1 MSRLRYYNINKTI
14 IYYNSD
20 EELYIKSSFD
30 KNPIISLTNEYEGFK
45 WYFSK
50 KPSLDKSLVSKL
62 KKRIDNNF
70 AKIEIPSLPGNS
82 VNAYDPIC
90 INEKYVM
97 LAIDEYLSV
106 SKKNDF
112 RFHGDF
118 SVGNILYNKNDC
130 YIIDWENSVND
141 QKFWGV
147 DILNIFFESIFF
159 SFDKNILSKKNIQS
173 ATNVYKRILKIFI
186 EKKMKLLTIHELVK
200 LYKSN
205 SLIWGNTF
213 NKLPVLKFNQ
223 EQLKVID
230 SFQKNN

>member
-1 MSRLRYYNINKTI
+1 MSKLRYYSLNKTI

-20 EELYIKSSFD
+20 EKLYIKSSYD
-30 KNPIISLTNEYEGFK
+30 RNSIISLTNEYEGFM

-50 KPSLDKSLVSKL
+50 KPSSDKSLVSKL

-70 AKIEIPSLPGNS
+70 AKIQIPSLPGYS

-90 INEKYVM
+90 INEKYLM
-97 LAIDEYLSV
+97 LAINEYLNV

-118 SVGNILYNKNDC
+118 SVGNLIYSKNEC
-130 YIIDWENSVND
+130 YIIDWENSVID
-141 QKFWGV
+141 QQFWGV

-159 SFDKNILSKKNIQS
+159 SFDKNILSKKNIRS
-173 ATNVYKRILKIFI
+173 ATNVYKRILKIFK
-186 EKKMKLLTIHELVK
+186 EKKIKLLTVYELVE

-205 SLIWGNTF
+205 SLIWGDTF
-213 NKLPVLKFNQ
+213 SKLPILKFNQ
-223 EQLKVID
+223 DQLKIIY

>member
-20 EELYIKSSFD
+20 KELYIKSSYD
-30 KNPIISLTNEYEGFK
+30 KNSITSLTNEYEGFK

-50 KPSLDKSLVSKL
+50 KPSLDKSLLSKL

-82 VNAYDPIC
+82 VDAYNPIYV
-90 INEKYVM
+90 NEKYVM
-97 LAIDEYLSV
+97 LAINEYLNV
-106 SKKNDF
+106 SEKNDF

-118 SVGNILYNKNDC
+118 SVGNVIYNKKEC
-130 YIIDWENSVND
+130 YIIDWENSVID
-141 QKFWGV
+141 QQFWGV

-159 SFDKNILSKKNIQS
+159 SFDKDILSKKNTQS
-173 ATNVYKRILKIFI
+173 AKNIYKRIIKIFK
-186 EKKMKLLTIHELVK
+186 EKEAKLLTIYELIE
-200 LYKSN
+200 LYNSN
-205 SLIWGNTF
+205 SLIWGDTF
-213 NKLPVLKFNQ
+213 SKLPVLKFNK
-223 EQLKVID
+223 EQLKIID

>member
-20 EELYIKSSFD
+20 KEMYIKSSYD
-30 KNPIISLTNEYEGFK
+30 KNPIISLSNEYEGFK

-82 VNAYDPIC
+82 VNAYNPIYV
-90 INEKYVM
+90 NEKYVM
-97 LAIDEYLSV
+97 LAINEYLNV
-106 SKKNDF
+106 SEKNDF

-118 SVGNILYNKNDC
+118 SVGNVIYNKKEC
-130 YIIDWENSVND
+130 YIIDWENSVID
-141 QKFWGV
+141 QQFWGV

-159 SFDKNILSKKNIQS
+159 SFDKDILSKRNIQS
-173 ATNVYKRILKIFI
+173 ATNIYKRIIKIFK
-186 EKKMKLLTIHELVK
+186 EKEAKLLTIYELIE
-200 LYKSN
+200 LYNSN
-205 SLIWGNTF
+205 SLIWGDTF
-213 NKLPVLKFNQ
+213 SKLPVLKFNK
-223 EQLKVID
+223 EQLEIID

>member
-1 MSRLRYYNINKTI
+1 MSKLKYFRHNKTV

-20 EELYIKSSFD
+20 EDLYVKSSYD
-30 KNPIISLTNEYEGFK
+30 KNSIISLNNEYEGFM

-70 AKIEIPSLPGNS
+70 AKIQIPSLPGNS

-97 LAIDEYLSV
+97 LAINEYLNV

-118 SVGNILYNKNDC
+118 SVGNLIFNKNEC
-130 YIIDWENSVND
+130 YIIDWEDSVID
-141 QKFWGV
+141 KQFWGV

-159 SFDKNILSKKNIQS
+159 SFDKNILSKKNIRS
-173 ATNVYKRILKIFI
+173 ATNVYKRILKIFK
-186 EKKMKLLTIHELVK
+186 EKKIKLLTIYELVE

-205 SLIWGNTF
+205 TLIWGDNIS
-213 NKLPVLKFNQ
+213 KLPILKFNQ
-223 EQLKVID
+223 EQLKIID
-230 SFQKNN
+230 AFQKNN

>member
-1 MSRLRYYNINKTI
+1 MSKLRYYNINNTTI
-14 IYYNSD
+14 YFNRD
-20 EELYIKSSFD
+20 EQLYVKASYD
-30 KNPIISLTNEYEGFK
+30 KNSIRSLKNEHDGFM

-50 KPSLDKSLVSKL
+50 KPLLEKLLVSKL
-62 KKRIDNNF
+62 KKRIYNNF
-70 AKIEIPSLPGNS
+70 AKIEIPLLPGNS
-82 VNAYDPIC
+82 VNAYDSIC
-90 INEKYVM
+90 INEKYVL

-130 YIIDWENSVND
+130 YIIDWENSVID

-173 ATNVYKRILKIFI
+173 ATNVYKRILKIFK
-186 EKKMKLLTIHELVK
+186 EKEMKLLTIHELVK

-205 SLIWGNTF
+205 SLVWGNTF

>member
-20 EELYIKSSFD
+20 KEMYIKSSYD
-30 KNPIISLTNEYEGFK
+30 KNPIISLTNEHEGFK

-70 AKIEIPSLPGNS
+70 AKIQIPSLPGNS
-82 VNAYDPIC
+82 VNAYNPIYV
-90 INEKYVM
+90 NEKYVM
-97 LAIDEYLSV
+97 LAINEYLNV
-106 SKKNDF
+106 SEKNDF

-118 SVGNILYNKNDC
+118 SVGNVIYNKKEC
-130 YIIDWENSVND
+130 YIIDWENSVID
-141 QKFWGV
+141 QQFWGV

-159 SFDKNILSKKNIQS
+159 SFDKDILSKRNIQS
-173 ATNVYKRILKIFI
+173 ATNIYKRIIKIFK
-186 EKKMKLLTIHELVK
+186 EKEAKLLTIYELIE
-200 LYKSN
+200 LYNSN
-205 SLIWGNTF
+205 SLIWGDTF
-213 NKLPVLKFNQ
+213 SKLPVLKFNK
-223 EQLKVID
+223 EQLEIID

>member
-1 MSRLRYYNINKTI
+1 M
-14 IYYNSD
+14 
-20 EELYIKSSFD
+20 
-30 KNPIISLTNEYEGFK
+30 
-45 WYFSK
+45 
-50 KPSLDKSLVSKL
+50 
-62 KKRIDNNF
+62 
-70 AKIEIPSLPGNS
+70 
-82 VNAYDPIC
+82 
-90 INEKYVM
+90 
-97 LAIDEYLSV
+97 
-106 SKKNDF
+106 
-112 RFHGDF
+112 
-118 SVGNILYNKNDC
+118 YNKNDC

-173 ATNVYKRILKIFI
+173 ATNIYKRIVKIFK

-205 SLIWGNTF
+205 SLIWGDTF
-213 NKLPVLKFNQ
+213 SKLPILKFNQ

>member
-20 EELYIKSSFD
+20 KELYIKSSYD
-30 KNPIISLTNEYEGFK
+30 KNSIISLTNEYEGFK

-50 KPSLDKSLVSKL
+50 KLSLDKSLLSKL

-82 VNAYDPIC
+82 VNAYNPIC
-90 INEKYVM
+90 INEKYVI

-118 SVGNILYNKNDC
+118 SVGNLVYSKNQC
-130 YIIDWENSVND
+130 YIIDWENSVID
-141 QKFWGV
+141 QQFWGV

-159 SFDKNILSKKNIQS
+159 SFDKDILSKRNIQS
-173 ATNVYKRILKIFI
+173 ATNIYKRIIKIFK
-186 EKKMKLLTIHELVK
+186 EKEAKLLTIYELIE
-200 LYKSN
+200 LYNSN
-205 SLIWGNTF
+205 SLIWGDTF
-213 NKLPVLKFNQ
+213 SKLPVLKFNKK
-223 EQLKVID
+223 QLEIID

>member
-20 EELYIKSSFD
+20 KEMYIKSSYD
-30 KNPIISLTNEYEGFK
+30 KNPIISLSNEYEGFK

-82 VNAYDPIC
+82 VNAYNPIFV
-90 INEKYVM
+90 NEKYVM
-97 LAIDEYLSV
+97 LAINEYLNV
-106 SKKNDF
+106 SEKNDF

-118 SVGNILYNKNDC
+118 SVGNVIYNKKEC
-130 YIIDWENSVND
+130 YIIDWENSVID
-141 QKFWGV
+141 QQFWGV

-159 SFDKNILSKKNIQS
+159 SFDKDILSKRNIQS
-173 ATNVYKRILKIFI
+173 ATNIYKRIIKIFK
-186 EKKMKLLTIHELVK
+186 EKEAKLLTIYELIE
-200 LYKSN
+200 LYNSN
-205 SLIWGNTF
+205 SLIWGDTF
-213 NKLPVLKFNQ
+213 SKLPVLKFNK
-223 EQLKVID
+223 EQLEIID

>member
-1 MSRLRYYNINKTI
+1 MSKLRYYSLNKTI

-20 EELYIKSSFD
+20 EELYIKSSYD
-30 KNPIISLTNEYEGFK
+30 KNAIISLKNEYEGFK

-70 AKIEIPSLPGNS
+70 AKIHIPSLSGNS
-82 VNAYDPIC
+82 VNAYNSIS

-97 LAIDEYLSV
+97 LAINEYLSV

-118 SVGNILYNKNDC
+118 SVGNLMYNKNEC
-130 YIIDWENSVND
+130 YIIDWENSVVD
-141 QKFWGV
+141 KQFWGV

-159 SFDKNILSKKNIQS
+159 SFDKNILSKKNIRS
-173 ATNVYKRILKIFI
+173 ATYVYKRILKIFK
-186 EKKMKLLTIHELVK
+186 EKKIKLLTVYELVE

-205 SLIWGNTF
+205 SLIWGDTF
-213 NKLPVLKFNQ
+213 SKLPILKFNQ
-223 EQLKVID
+223 DQLKIIY